1 MNGAIEYWQR
11 LDYLAKVNLLHVGVW
26 LAYWLVFGCS
36 WYYATLYTI
45 LSFFVIRPLAVY
57 LRFRPNYK
65 LPSPKGSNFLT
76 GSIHLMADVQNLVN
90 NMSKW
95 ANESRHIFYL
105 RGPIGYPGAVIVSDA
120 QVLRPLMSRDTPK
133 SILYRLFYPWLGI
146 GLLTANGQVWKRKR
160 RMLTGAFHFQILK
173 KYTEVYV
180 TCTQI
185 CIERCTKH
193 VNGESF
199 DIFPYI
205 TALTLDIITQCAFGQ
220 DIKAQSS
227 DEFSEYINAVKVASE
242 SVFAR
247 VRNPALL
254 SDLVFN
260 LTSRGRRWRRA
271 LKVIHDLP
279 DMVIKARRAQRHQAA
294 QAGLEAPKHLDFLD
308 LLLATVDEATNQPLE
323 DLEIRNEVDT
333 FMFEGHDTTAAGLCW
348 AIYNFGKYPEA
359 LQHAHAEIDHVL
371 GAKSAPSYEDLSKFD
386 YLERCIKETLRLFPP
401 VPFYMRQVP
410 EPTQLGPY
418 LVAANTEVFISPYNV
433 HRNPQYWSEPVE
445 AFDPDRFSP
454 AQSSARD
461 PFAYIPFSA
470 GNRNCIGQHFA
481 LNEEKTVL
489 ALWLRRFVPRV
500 DPAHPV
506 HMVPLVILKPEQ
518 GVKIWL
524 TERS

>member
-1 MNGAIEYWQR
+1 
-11 LDYLAKVNLLHVGVW
+11 
-26 LAYWLVFGCS
+26 
-36 WYYATLYTI
+36 
-45 LSFFVIRPLAVY
+45 
-57 LRFRPNYK
+57 
-65 LPSPKGSNFLT
+65 
-76 GSIHLMADVQNLVN
+76 
-90 NMSKW
+90 
-95 ANESRHIFYL
+95 
-105 RGPIGYPGAVIVSDA
+105 
-120 QVLRPLMSRDTPK
+120 
-133 SILYRLFYPWLGI
+133 
-146 GLLTANGQVWKRKR
+146 
-160 RMLTGAFHFQILK
+160 
-173 KYTEVYV
+173 
-180 TCTQI
+180 
-185 CIERCTKH
+185 
-193 VNGESF
+193 
-199 DIFPYI
+199 
-205 TALTLDIITQCAFGQ
+205 
-220 DIKAQSS
+220 
-227 DEFSEYINAVKVASE
+227 
-242 SVFAR
+242 
-247 VRNPALL
+247 
-254 SDLVFN
+254 
-260 LTSRGRRWRRA
+260 
-271 LKVIHDLP
+271 
-279 DMVIKARRAQRHQAA
+279 MVIKARRAQRHQAA

-359 LQHAHAEIDHVL
+359 LQRAHAEIDHVL

-445 AFDPDRFSP
+445 AFDPDRFIP